1 MKKIKR
7 FISDM
12 DVPLLIVS
20 IILFVFGLLNIVN
33 ASSQAVVIR
42 YGTNLYYYFYR
53 QLAII
58 ILGVLASL
66 VIIKIPTKKY
76 YKWGPFLY
84 FSVAGLLIYLLLF
97 GNDYLGSRNWI
108 QLFGFKF
115 QPSEFAK
122 PVMIICLALL
132 FEKFCPKL
140 RNSHSYTASDH
151 FKLIGIILFTGVLF
165 PALVLL
171 ENDLGTMLILT
182 FIFGLLFLGSPIKI
196 NEKIQ
201 AIIFGIITIVLALFV
216 YGIKSDGHI
225 LTEEQLSRLDYHD
238 PCSQYEDG
246 GYQICNGFIAIH
258 SGGLFGVG
266 IGNSKQVSYLPESH
280 TDSVFAI
287 IAEEYGLIFCT
298 IIFILYAFVLYRIFH
313 LASTVSSLRNKYICF
328 GIGCYIALHIIINLG
343 GLFGSLPLTGVPLPF
358 LSYGG
363 SYTLSLI
370 CSLTVVQRI
379 CIEKNNERIRIK

>member
-1 MKKIKR
+1 MKKLKR

-12 DVPLLIVS
+12 DIPLLIVS
-20 IILFVFGLLNIVN
+20 VILFIFGLLNIVN

-53 QLAII
+53 QLAILI
-58 ILGVLASL
+58 IGFFISL
-66 VIIKIPTKKY
+66 IIIKKPTKKY

-84 FSVAGLLIYLLLF
+84 FVIAGLLICLLIF
-97 GNDYLGSRNWI
+97 GNDYLGSRNWLKI
-108 QLFGFKF
+108 FGIKF

-122 PVMIICLALL
+122 PVMIVCLALL
-132 FEKFCPKL
+132 FERFCPKL
-140 RNSHSYTASDH
+140 RNNHNYTAKDH
-151 FKLIGIILFTGVLF
+151 FKLIGIILFVGVLF
-165 PALVLL
+165 PALVYL
-171 ENDLGTMLILT
+171 ENDLGTMLILVG
-182 FIFGLLFLGSPIKI
+182 IFGLLFLGSPIRIK
-196 NEKIQ
+196 EKMQ
-201 AIIFGIITIVLALFV
+201 TIIFCIITLTLAILV
-216 YGIKSDGHI
+216 YAIKSNGNI
-225 LTEEQLSRLDYHD
+225 LTAEQLSRLDFRD

-258 SGGLFGVG
+258 SGGLLGVG

-298 IIFILYAFVLYRIFH
+298 FIFLMYVIVLYRIFH

-328 GIGCYIALHIIINLG
+328 GIGCYIGLHIIINLG
-343 GLFGSLPLTGVPLPF
+343 GLFGELPLTGVPLPF

-370 CSLTVVQRI
+370 ISLTIVQRI
-379 CIEKNNERIRIK
+379 SIEKNKEKIKIR